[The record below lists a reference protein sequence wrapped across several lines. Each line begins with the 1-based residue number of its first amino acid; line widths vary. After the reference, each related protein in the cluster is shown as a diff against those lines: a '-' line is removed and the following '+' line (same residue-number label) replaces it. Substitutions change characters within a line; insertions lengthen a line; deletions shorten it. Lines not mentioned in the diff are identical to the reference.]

1 MIHDTNKR
9 NLYDKAN
16 GIDSPWQNNN
26 ADSKFGDQE
35 EIYQEFVN
43 LRKNN
48 DKKNENL
55 DQKVNEYFINKY
67 FNNREKYGKFP
78 EFTEHPMEYTYKVY
92 KDHEKKV

>member
-48 DKKNENL
+48 DNKNENL
-55 DQKVNEYFINKY
+55 D
-67 FNNREKYGKFP
+67 
-78 EFTEHPMEYTYKVY
+78 
-92 KDHEKKV
+92 

>member
-16 GIDSPWQNNN
+16 GIDSPWQNDN

-55 DQKVNEYFINKY
+55 DQKVNEYFNNKY